1 MYKDKKIDGITD
13 LNDHSRREGM
23 RICIDLR
30 KDANANVVL
39 NLLYKHTQLQD
50 TFGVNMLS
58 LIRIMESTEGIKP
71 ETDAGILSGSSGRC
85 SDQKNEI

>member
-1 MYKDKKIDGITD
+1 M
-13 LNDHSRREGM
+13 S
-23 RICIDLR
+23 ICIDLR

-58 LIRIMESTEGIKP
+58 TCSESRKP
-71 ETDAGILSGSSGRC
+71 PKVLNLKEMLEYYLAHQEDVVTRRTKYDLNKAESELTF
-85 SDQKNEI
+85 

>member
-1 MYKDKKIDGITD
+1 
-13 LNDHSRREGM
+13 M

-30 KDANANVVL
+30 KDANANVAFEI
-39 NLLYKHTQLQD
+39 YCISIRSYRIP
-50 TFGVNMLS
+50 FGVNMLS
-58 LIRIMESTEGIKP
+58 LIPNNGSLEPKVFKP